1 MHESMKNFQSA
12 GEAAYSAAAE
22 RTGCSQPWSEANQE
36 KWEEAAAAAIMF
48 GQQHAAEAQV
58 AFFKTGSCVPYSLDE
73 DGNLF
78 TAQLVSI
85 PSGTIEI
92 KVNGK
97 FIRYIRCADMDSA
110 INEFADIVMAPPGF
124 VIA

>member
-1 MHESMKNFQSA
+1 MHLSKNKFKSA
-12 GEAAYSAAAE
+12 GEAAYAAAAE
-22 RTGCSQPWSEANQE
+22 RTGCSQPWPEANQE

-48 GQQHAAEAQV
+48 GRQHAAEAQV
-58 AFFKTGSCVPYSLDE
+58 AFFKTGACVPYDIDE

-78 TAQLVSI
+78 TAQLVAI
-85 PSGTIEI
+85 PSDTIEI
-92 KVNGK
+92 RVNSE
-97 FIRYIRCADMDSA
+97 FIRHIRCADMDSA